1 MARCSQGGTYDVKA
15 VSRAVSAGLRA
26 IKKRTKALTR
36 EREAEGV
43 TADRKAI
50 IDAERKELDER
61 DAGLELLQ
69 SRAEQ
74 DHEFLGTTCPF
85 CLCCASIC

>member
-1 MARCSQGGTYDVKA
+1 MVRCRQGGSYDVEA
-15 VSRAVSAGLRA
+15 VRRAASAA
-26 IKKRTKALTR
+26 INANSDRRDILDDEKKGA
-36 EREAEGV
+36 

>member
-1 MARCSQGGTYDVKA
+1 MVRCSQGGTYDVDA
-15 VSRAVSAGLRA
+15 VRDAADAGLMA
-26 IKKRTKALTR
+26 IKKRTKALR
-36 EREAEGV
+36 KEEKLGV